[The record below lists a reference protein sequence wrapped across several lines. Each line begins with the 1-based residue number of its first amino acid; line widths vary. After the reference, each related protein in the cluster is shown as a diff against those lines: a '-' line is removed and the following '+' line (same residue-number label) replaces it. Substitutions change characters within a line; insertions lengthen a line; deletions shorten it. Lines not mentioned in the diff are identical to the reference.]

1 LASGGAAGASSQL
14 FVYSLDYARTRLTN
28 DAKAVNKGGGR
39 QFNGLIDVY
48 SKTLQSDGIAGLYR
62 GFNISLVGIIL
73 YRGLYFGMY
82 DSLKPVLL
90 TGKMQVRIPCGFIL
104 SILVM

>member
-1 LASGGAAGASSQL
+1 
-14 FVYSLDYARTRLTN
+14 
-28 DAKAVNKGGGR
+28 
-39 QFNGLIDVY
+39 
-48 SKTLQSDGIAGLYR
+48 
-62 GFNISLVGIIL
+62 
-73 YRGLYFGMY
+73 MY